1 MHRENGLASRIAAML
16 LMLVFSAASA
26 VERGEPLVDALNELR
41 GRGLQLIFSS
51 ALIEPQLIV
60 DVDPG
65 TGTPEQIARR
75 ILESHGLTLEAIRPG
90 LFSIVKRAVPAV
102 AAPASDDELAENRF
116 PSPEYPLYE
125 VKVYASR
132 YAIDRQQATSLVELS
147 RDDLEGMA
155 GVSQD
160 ALRVTR
166 FLPGTTSNTLSARS
180 HVRGGRED
188 ELGIYFDGV
197 PLPEPF
203 HFKDVQSVLGI
214 LDPDAVSTVEFYS
227 GVFPARYGNR
237 LSGVL
242 DMQPR
247 QWQGENYNAIGA
259 SNLYFSALSQ
269 VRLERLPLE
278 WLASVRYGNRSL
290 LRDLL
295 HFRQQE
301 SEPSFLDALGRV
313 KLDLGSRSD
322 VALGWLLVQD
332 EMEARLDGGA
342 SADLGYR
349 DATGWVS
356 WEFRPDANKALRAT
370 LSRTERHTDR
380 GGALQAPGGELSAL
394 DDRRRFDTTN
404 ARLEA
409 TARAND
415 MLSLNAGIEWQD
427 DDAAYLYQADAQFDP
442 AFAAAFDRA
451 TSFSRHE
458 DFAIEATSYAAYAS
472 ALLSLGSRTVIDLG
486 LRWDGQ
492 RFGDAFRD
500 DEVSP
505 RVSFQFRYDPRTVLR
520 ASWGRLA
527 QTERA
532 DELLVPDGD
541 ESFHPAQ
548 RATQSVLSIERR
560 AFSSVLLRA
569 EAYEKRVSSPR
580 PIYENVLDPFSLLPE
595 LGVDRV
601 RVQPDKSHAYGI
613 ELSFRWEPG
622 GAWSGWA
629 NYNWSEATDEIDGRT
644 VPRTWDQRNALS
656 SGIAWAREP
665 WLLSGTFTW
674 HSGWRRNELL
684 LEGADLVLSQRN
696 ERSWPDQLSLD
707 LRAAWRRP
715 LRRGELELFGEIT
728 NATDHDNLCCDVFQ
742 FSASPPGLNR
752 ATSGWLPR
760 VYLFGLTWR
769 LP

>member
-1 MHRENGLASRIAAML
+1 MHRDIGAAPLIAAML
-16 LMLVFSAASA
+16 LTFFSSMAFA

-41 GRGLQLIFSS
+41 RDGLQLIFSS

-90 LFSIVKRAVPAV
+90 MFSIVKRTPA
-102 AAPASDDELAENRF
+102 ASTPESEGELLEDRV

-125 VKVYASR
+125 VSIYASR
-132 YAIDRQQATSLVELS
+132 YAIDRQEATSLTELS
-147 RDDLEGMA
+147 RDDLERMA

-188 ELGIYFDGV
+188 ELAIYFDGV

-214 LDPDAVSTVEFYS
+214 LDPENVSIVEFYS

-242 DMQPR
+242 DMRPR
-247 QWQGENYNAIGA
+247 QWKGENYNAIGA
-259 SNLYFSALSQ
+259 SNLYFSALSH

-301 SEPSFLDALGRV
+301 SEPGFLDALGRV
-313 KLDLGSRSD
+313 KLDLGSRSA
-322 VALGWLLVQD
+322 VVVGWLLVQD
-332 EMEARLDGGA
+332 EMEARLDGGT

-356 WEFRPDANKALRAT
+356 WEFSPDANKEFRAIVA
-370 LSRTERHTDR
+370 RTERHTDR
-380 GGALQAPGGELSAL
+380 DGTLPSPGGELSAL
-394 DDRRRFDTTN
+394 DDRRRFDTTS

-415 MLSLNAGIEWQD
+415 KLSLNAGVEWQD
-427 DDAAYLYQADAQFDP
+427 DDAAYLFRADARFDP
-442 AFAAAFDRA
+442 AFAAAFDRDP
-451 TSFSRHE
+451 SFSRRE
-458 DFAIEATSYAAYAS
+458 DFGIEATSYAAYAS
-472 ALLSLGSRTVIDLG
+472 ALVSLGSRTLIDLG

-492 RFGDAFRD
+492 RFGAAFRD

-505 RVSFQFRYDPRTVLR
+505 RVSLQFQYDPQTVLR

-548 RATQSVLSIERR
+548 RATQSVLSIERQ
-560 AFSSVLLRA
+560 AFTSFLFRA
-569 EAYEKRVSSPR
+569 EAYDKRVSSPR
-580 PIYENVLDPFSLLPE
+580 PLYENLLDPFSLLPE

-601 RVQPDKSHAYGI
+601 RVQPDDSHAYGV

-629 NYNWSEATDEIDGRT
+629 NYNWSEATDQIDGRT

-684 LEGADLVLSQRN
+684 LDGTDLVLSQRN

-707 LRAAWRRP
+707 LRATWRRP
-715 LRRGELELFGEIT
+715 LRRGELEVFGEIT
-728 NATDHDNLCCDVFQ
+728 NVTDHDNLCCDVFQ
-742 FSASPPGLNR
+742 LSTPPPVLSR
-752 ATSGWLPR
+752 ETSGWLPR
-760 VYLFGLTWR
+760 VYLFGVTWR